1 LYNAQQYTKARR
13 DDNHTGISIY
23 LSSGCKPAIDGL
35 GGKELKLFL
44 VSKLVL
50 SSYLAMKF
58 AKNYI
63 I

>member
-1 LYNAQQYTKARR
+1 MHNSIQRQEEMKTI
-13 DDNHTGISIY
+13 TGITIY
-23 LSSGCKPAIDGL
+23 LSSGCKTAIDGL